1 MTLQKHENQDVCL
14 QSNSSN
20 FDDLSKTIKVKL
32 KAVLK
37 NPATSHHLS
46 FEVHDERFMK
56 VKSVFL
62 LKNNN
67 KIKPNP

>member
-1 MTLQKHENQDVCL
+1 MIINSFLTLQKHENQDVCL

-46 FEVHDERFMK
+46 F
-56 VKSVFL
+56 
-62 LKNNN
+62 
-67 KIKPNP
+67 